1 MSHAPSMVENR
12 RFIMNFEILVVTLA
26 TLTGS
31 TFVLGQVAKHQD
43 CCRDGSLATLY
54 EPYDGRSEPS
64 YLSRPV
70 LPTEY
75 SGKMLS
81 WAPYQAHEGLLRN
94 TFLVDL
100 PSF

>member
-1 MSHAPSMVENR
+1 MLESR
-12 RFIMNFEILVVTLA
+12 RFVMNFEILVATLA
-26 TLTGS
+26 TLAGS
-31 TFVLGQVAKHQD
+31 TFVLGQVDKQQD

-54 EPYDGRSEPS
+54 EPYDSRIEPL
-64 YLSRPV
+64 YLPKPV

-81 WAPYQAHEGLLRN
+81 WTPYQAHEGLLRSQ
-94 TFLVDL
+94 FLVDL